1 VEEKMIRVLEYLEV
15 AGDKEKVYRCLKCG
29 HVLGPAKED
38 YKNFAL
44 KRTVP
49 ISKAQPAYLASYAVK
64 SNIFAMR
71 EYYCPACAV
80 MFEVDLIQKDEPQI
94 QSIALKL

>member
-15 AGDKEKVYRCLKCG
+15 AGDKEKVHRCLKCG